1 MIPTKTLETEDDIS
15 EILHMHFR
23 LLKKWFTNSKKNQL
37 IKLNGSV
44 NTTQLLQNRIKT
56 DFLIDFLKKEKNVIK
71 FYFELFALK
80 NLAFVLLYLIFLT
93 PNMNPENIFIV
104 VCKLKLMS
112 LYLLLLNI
120 KKDKDS
126 PQIIIF

>member
-1 MIPTKTLETEDDIS
+1 M
-15 EILHMHFR
+15 
-23 LLKKWFTNSKKNQL
+23 
-37 IKLNGSV
+37 

-56 DFLIDFLKKEKNVIK
+56 DFLIDFLKKEKNVLK
-71 FYFELFALK
+71 FYFALF
-80 NLAFVLLYLIFLT
+80 AFVLLYLIFLT
-93 PNMNPENIFIV
+93 PNMNQENIFIV